1 MKSKVVR
8 IYEQGPAN
16 VLKIEESDVKKLNSN
31 EVMIEHSYAGLNFI
45 DINQRNGA
53 YPLKNLPSIMGME
66 ASGTIVE
73 KGSNVSRFNI
83 GDKVTHCMNPG
94 SFSKLMN
101 LDENRVIKLNN
112 YVELKVAA
120 ASTLQGLTSQ
130 YLINESFQLKKHH
143 TALVHAAAGGVGQIL
158 CQWANKIGARVL
170 GTISTKEK
178 ELVAMEN
185 GCDYT
190 INYVKDDFVKKVLEI
205 TNNKGVDV
213 IFDSV
218 GKNTFQKGIACLA
231 PKGRIVSFG
240 ISSGPIEP
248 ININQLRSFSGSIAT
263 GGLNTYIKDS
273 SEMQKNA
280 DAFFK
285 MIMNKDIKI
294 NIYKVFSID
303 DIQEAQMMLENRLS
317 AGSIVLKF

>member
-1 MKSKVVR
+1 MKSKVVK

-16 VLKIEESDVKKLNSN
+16 VLKIEENDVKKLSSN

-73 KGSNVSRFNI
+73 KGGDVSRFNV
-83 GDKVTHCMNPG
+83 GDKVTHCMNLG
-94 SFSKLMN
+94 SFSKLIN
-101 LDENRVIKLNN
+101 LDEKRVIKLNN
-112 YVELKVAA
+112 HIDLKVAA
-120 ASTLQGLTSQ
+120 ASTLQGLTAQ
-130 YLINESFQLKKHH
+130 YLINESFQLKDHH
-143 TALVHAAAGGVGQIL
+143 TVLVHAAAGGVGQIL
-158 CQWANKIGARVL
+158 CQWAKKLGARVL
-170 GTISTKEK
+170 GTISTKKK
-178 ELVAMEN
+178 EYIAKEN

-205 TNNKGVDV
+205 TNNKGADV
-213 IFDSV
+213 IYDSV
-218 GKNTFQKGIACLA
+218 GKNTFQKGITCLA
-231 PKGRIVSFG
+231 PKGRLVSFG

-273 SEMQKNA
+273 NEMQRNA

-294 NIYKVFSID
+294 NIDRIFPID
-303 DIQEAQMMLENRLS
+303 DIQEAQTMLENRLS
-317 AGSIVLKF
+317 TGSIVLKI

>member
-1 MKSKVVR
+1 MKSKVVK

-73 KGSNVSRFNI
+73 KGANVSRFNV
-83 GDKVTHCMNPG
+83 GDKVTHCMNLG
-94 SFSKLMN
+94 SFSKLIN
-101 LDENRVIKLNN
+101 LDEKRVIKLNN
-112 YVELKVAA
+112 HIDLKVAA
-120 ASTLQGLTSQ
+120 ASTLQGLTAQ
-130 YLINESFQLKKHH
+130 YLINESFQLKDHH

-158 CQWANKIGARVL
+158 CQWAKKIGARVL

-178 ELVAMEN
+178 EYIAKEN

-205 TNNKGVDV
+205 TNNKGADV
-213 IFDSV
+213 IYDSV
-218 GKNTFQKGIACLA
+218 GKNTFQKGITCLA
-231 PKGRIVSFG
+231 PKGRLVSFG

-273 SEMQKNA
+273 NEMQKNA

-294 NIYKVFSID
+294 NIDRIFPID
-303 DIQEAQMMLENRLS
+303 DIQEAQTMLESRLS
-317 AGSIVLKF
+317 TGSIVLKI

>member
-8 IYEQGPAN
+8 IYEQGAAK
-16 VLKIEESDVKKLNSN
+16 VLKIEESHVKRLNSN

-73 KGSNVSRFNI
+73 KGSNVSKFNI
-83 GDKVTHCMNPG
+83 GDKVTHCMNLG

-101 LDENRVIKLNN
+101 LDESRVIKLNN
-112 YVELKVAA
+112 NVELKVAA

-178 ELVAMEN
+178 ELIAMEN

-190 INYVKDDFVKKVLEI
+190 INYVKEDFVKKVFEI
-205 TNNKGVDV
+205 TDNKGVDV
-213 IFDSV
+213 IYDSV
-218 GKNTFQKGIACLA
+218 GKNTFQKGIGCLA

-294 NIYKVFSID
+294 NIDKVFSID

>member
-1 MKSKVVR
+1 MKSKVVK

-66 ASGTIVE
+66 AAGTIVE
-73 KGSNVSRFNI
+73 KGTKVSKFNV
-83 GDKVTHCMNPG
+83 GDKVTHCMNLG
-94 SFSKLMN
+94 SFSTLIN
-101 LDENRVIKLNN
+101 LDEKRVIKLNN
-112 YVELKVAA
+112 HIDLKVAA
-120 ASTLQGLTSQ
+120 ASTLQGLTAQ
-130 YLINESFQLKKHH
+130 YLINESFQLKDHH

-158 CQWANKIGARVL
+158 CQWAKKIGARVL

-178 ELVAMEN
+178 EYIAKEN

-205 TNNKGVDV
+205 TNNKGADV
-213 IFDSV
+213 IYDSV
-218 GKNTFQKGIACLA
+218 GKNTFQKGITCLA
-231 PKGRIVSFG
+231 PKGRLVSFG

-273 SEMQKNA
+273 NEMQRNA

-285 MIMNKDIKI
+285 MIMNKDINI
-294 NIYKVFSID
+294 NINRIFPID
-303 DIQEAQMMLENRLS
+303 DIQEAQTMLEGRLS
-317 AGSIVLKF
+317 TGSIVLKI

>member
-8 IYEQGPAN
+8 IYEQGAAN
-16 VLKIEESDVKKLNSN
+16 VLKIEESHVKKLNSN

-73 KGSNVSRFNI
+73 KGSNVSKFNI
-83 GDKVTHCMNPG
+83 GDKVTHCMNLG

-101 LDENRVIKLNN
+101 LDERRVIKLNN
-112 YVELKVAA
+112 HVELKVAA

-178 ELVAMEN
+178 ELIAMEN

-190 INYVKDDFVKKVLEI
+190 INYVKEDFVKKVFEI
-205 TNNKGVDV
+205 TDNKGVDV
-213 IFDSV
+213 IYDSV
-218 GKNTFQKGIACLA
+218 GKNTFQKGIGCLA

-294 NIYKVFSID
+294 NIDKVFSID

-317 AGSIVLKF
+317 TGSIILKF

>member
-8 IYEQGPAN
+8 IYEQGSAN

-73 KGSNVSRFNI
+73 RGSNVSRFNI
-83 GDKVTHCMNPG
+83 GDKVTHCMNLG
-94 SFSKLMN
+94 SFSKYMN
-101 LDENRVIKLNN
+101 LDESRVIKLNKH
-112 YVELKVAA
+112 VELKVAA

-178 ELVAMEN
+178 ERIAMEN

-190 INYVKDDFVKKVLEI
+190 INYVKDDFVKKVFEI
-205 TNNKGVDV
+205 TDNKGADV
-213 IFDSV
+213 IYDSV
-218 GKNTFQKGIACLA
+218 GKNTFQKGIGCLA

-294 NIYKVFSID
+294 NIDKVFSID

-317 AGSIVLKF
+317 TGSIVLKF

>member
-1 MKSKVVR
+1 MKSKVVK

-16 VLKIEESDVKKLNSN
+16 VLKIEENDVKKLSSN

-73 KGSNVSRFNI
+73 KGGDVSRFNV
-83 GDKVTHCMNPG
+83 GDKVTHCMNLG
-94 SFSKLMN
+94 SFSKLIN
-101 LDENRVIKLNN
+101 LDEKRVIKLNN
-112 YVELKVAA
+112 HIDLKVAA
-120 ASTLQGLTSQ
+120 ASTLQGLTAQ
-130 YLINESFQLKKHH
+130 YLINESFQLKDHH
-143 TALVHAAAGGVGQIL
+143 TVLVHAAAGGVGQIL
-158 CQWANKIGARVL
+158 CQWAKKLGARVL
-170 GTISTKEK
+170 GTISTKKK
-178 ELVAMEN
+178 EYIAKEN

-205 TNNKGVDV
+205 TNNKGADV
-213 IFDSV
+213 IYDSV
-218 GKNTFQKGIACLA
+218 GKNTFQKGITCLA
-231 PKGRIVSFG
+231 PKGRLVSFG
-240 ISSGPIEP
+240 ITSGPIEP

-273 SEMQKNA
+273 NEMQRNA

-285 MIMNKDIKI
+285 MIMNKDINI
-294 NIYKVFSID
+294 NINRIFPID
-303 DIQEAQMMLENRLS
+303 DIQEAQTMLEGRLS
-317 AGSIVLKF
+317 TGSIVLKI